1 MNSKIGRGEPGRAPE
16 TGPIFRLIRQ
26 VRQLLRGSWVATGF
40 ALSLALY
47 LGTLLALACVDL
59 LAPMWP
65 TMRLIAL
72 LLVVL
77 PSGWAFITGV
87 VRPLFRRLSNGH
99 VARRIET
106 RLPGVH
112 NRLVSCVDI
121 AEDKRPKGYSPEFY
135 RKLLGEALERI
146 RNFRA
151 STVIDKRNLRRAG
164 TALGAVAVVFLVC
177 YVLLYDRLPTAMA
190 RIFNPFADIP
200 PATGVRFDV
209 EPGKT
214 KALRG
219 DDIDFIVTVTKG
231 DPHDLRL
238 ELMSL
243 DGSPA
248 IWHELEQR
256 KPGKPWRLTLHG
268 LESSF
273 AYRVHGGG
281 TWSPKYEIELI
292 DRPRIVDAKTV
303 LHYPAY
309 FQLGE
314 EGVIPQPTLEVTGPE
329 TSEVEVQISSE
340 GDVAEGEIQLVDV
353 KWEPVPV
360 ADREERVW
368 FESKVPDGAVSEGN
382 WQWDAEKHARPTH
395 SEPPAGGVHSHL
407 FHTARVGFQVEPNEW
422 LFAWVYVVPD
432 QKPEAIMLQWHD
444 GQNWEHRAYWGEDKI
459 GVGQPN
465 TASRHYM
472 GPLPRSGEWVRLEVS
487 AKELGLAGKAV
498 KGMGFFLS
506 GGQCYWNRGGTVPAP
521 TRDERRLIVKQTFP
535 MQGVQPGEWSGR
547 FPLMGEGFYRVELR
561 NELKYA
567 NQAMKEAKYLAIRDN
582 PPQITL
588 ERPGS
593 DLVLSQP
600 QKLPLAIAAY
610 DDFALKHVKVL
621 AQRGDTEGFRESAV
635 KVYDKKLLRADTALL
650 TLDLTTFDLKPGEH
664 VRYRAQVE
672 DRKGQ
677 VAETRDFVVRI
688 ADDNNAADKQ
698 LARFEQSQDT
708 VQEKLAKLVEEQTKV
723 ADRLEELEKKYEP
736 LEEKLAAAEAQA
748 KADAQK
754 AAEAN
759 PQQPAPANPPELKLD
774 EETAKQL
781 TELRQ
786 ELAQVAGQEEQNA
799 NVGKQLANELNQAV
813 QQAEQMKTLP
823 AEIVSEMKAAQE
835 TFDQLAA
842 KPLEQLAQQMR
853 QAANTDKR
861 DPHVEQMAA
870 AAERVKEELAAS
882 AERLKA
888 LQNARKN
895 LPAGIEEALA
905 QLRQEMLE
913 QQAGMTARGLED
925 LRDMLA
931 KLREQ
936 LQQVEGEQ
944 AGLLDATPVVPDM
957 MLEDLQ
963 KRQTLLDKKA
973 EPPLDEAKQLLSGD
987 ELERMDAAGGPAE
1000 AQPGEEAQAAAMP
1013 KAPRAKQPMIQ
1024 PALGGAPPKLDPK
1037 VAEKRPMPPLTTDKE
1052 PPTPA
1057 EAERQALAERQFE
1070 QLMELD
1076 LAEQSLGSDQKALEA
1091 LMEALK
1097 QALADADGDAM
1108 DDEPGDNPPDGQ
1120 GKPTGTGQPT
1130 GTAQPTN
1137 AGQPSPPSP
1146 AKPKGGP
1153 PGQQQAADDAELGRP
1168 LSELLE
1174 SPALQQALAMAQR
1187 LRQAALAQQSP
1198 QQAPART
1205 TIGPALGNLRPT
1217 STSGEIVKVD
1227 LADLDPATRAVL
1239 LKMQPQ
1245 LREELLQGMR
1255 EQGPEGYRKF
1265 IQDYFQR
1272 LSTVKDPK

>member
-1 MNSKIGRGEPGRAPE
+1 MNYPE
-16 TGPIFRLIRQ
+16 TGAIFRLIRQ
-26 VRQLLRGSWVATGF
+26 VRQVLRGSWVATGF

-47 LGTLLALACVDL
+47 LGALLALACLDL
-59 LAPMWP
+59 LSPMWP
-65 TMRLIAL
+65 TMRFMAL

-77 PSGWAFITGV
+77 PSGWAFFTGV
-87 VRPLFRRLSNGH
+87 LRPLFRRLSNGH

-121 AEDKRPKGYSPEFY
+121 AEDKRPKGHSPEFY
-135 RKLLGEALERI
+135 RKLVGEALERI

-164 TALGAVAVVFLVC
+164 TALGAVAAAFLVC

-219 DDIDFIVTVTKG
+219 DDIDFLVTVTKG
-231 DPHDLRL
+231 EPDDLRL
-238 ELMSL
+238 ELMPL

-268 LESSF
+268 LENSF

-281 TWSPKYEIELI
+281 TWSPQYEIELI

-309 FQLGE
+309 LQLGD

-329 TSEVEVQISSE
+329 TSEVEVRIAAE
-340 GDVAEGEIQLVDV
+340 GDVAEGEIQLVEV
-353 KWEPVPV
+353 KWEPVEV

-368 FESKVPDGAVSEGN
+368 FESKVPEGAVSEGN
-382 WQWDAEKHARPTH
+382 WQWDGEKHGQPTH

-407 FHTARVGFQVEPNEW
+407 FHTARVGFQVEPSEW
-422 LFAWVYVVPD
+422 LFAWVYIVPD
-432 QKPEAIMLQWHD
+432 QKPETIMLQWHD

-465 TASRHYM
+465 TASRHSM
-472 GPLPRSGEWVRLEVS
+472 GPLPKPGEWVRLEVS

-506 GGQCYWNRGGTVPAP
+506 GGQCYWNRGGTLPAP

-535 MQGVQPGEWSGR
+535 MQAAQPGQDLGQWSGR
-547 FPLMGEGFYRVELR
+547 FPLLGEGFYRVELR

-567 NQAMKEAKYLAIRDN
+567 NQAMKEAKYLAVRDN

-588 ERPGS
+588 ERPGA

-635 KVYDKKLLRADTALL
+635 KVYDQKLLRADTARLS
-650 TLDLTTFDLKPGEH
+650 LDLTTFDLKPGEH

-688 ADDNNAADKQ
+688 ADDQNAADKQ

-723 ADRLEELEKKYEP
+723 ADKLEELEKKYEP
-736 LEEKLAAAEAQA
+736 LEEKLAEAEAQA
-748 KADAQK
+748 VAEAQK

-759 PQQPAPANPPELKLD
+759 PQQPPPANAPELKLD
-774 EETAKQL
+774 EAMAKEL
-781 TELRQ
+781 AELRQ

-799 NVGKQLANELNQAV
+799 NVGKQLANELNLAV

-842 KPLEQLAQQMR
+842 KPLEQLAQQIR

-882 AERLKA
+882 AERLKS
-888 LQNARKN
+888 LQKARQN
-895 LPAGIEEALA
+895 LPAGMEEALA

-925 LRDMLA
+925 LRDLLA

-963 KRQTLLDKKA
+963 KRQTKLDQKA
-973 EPPLDEAKQLLSGD
+973 EPPLNEALQLLAGD
-987 ELERMDAAGGPAE
+987 RLQRMD
-1000 AQPGEEAQAAAMP
+1000 AQAAAEEQGAEEADMAAEPEGQTPSKPEKPP
-1013 KAPRAKQPMIQ
+1013 KLKQPMIQ

-1037 VAEKRPMPPLTTDKE
+1037 VAEKRPLALPMADKE

-1097 QALADADGDAM
+1097 QALAQADGEAMADA
-1108 DDEPGDNPPDGQ
+1108 PGDHPADGE
-1120 GKPTGTGQPT
+1120 GAPMAKGQPM
-1130 GTAQPTN
+1130 PT
-1137 AGQPSPPSP
+1137 PTPPT
-1146 AKPKGGP
+1146 KPKGAPAGA
-1153 PGQQQAADDAELGRP
+1153 QQAADDAEPAQP
-1168 LSELLE
+1168 LSELLD

-1187 LRQAALAQQSP
+1187 LRQAAMAQQQQQP
-1198 QQAPART
+1198 QQAAART

-1217 STSGEIVKVD
+1217 STSGEIVTVD

-1255 EQGPEGYRKF
+1255 EQGPDGYRKF

-1272 LSTVKDPK
+1272 LSTVKGPK